1 MRTHLRRRRV
11 KLKIDLRCA
20 YASKF
25 RETPSGCVYAAYLW
39 YIALQLSNS
48 ETSWNLFW
56 NFLKLSFCRSCRF
69 HRGLGRWSCFEF
81 EPSEDGEIKMNFWID
96 DPLRENQCL
105 YYQNLAN
112 LTVLGNPW
120 YLLILIILI
129 LLALGIMC
137 MLISGYAN
145 TFPQNLENND
155 TRHSFDS
162 SPPPPQ
168 NRFLTGTIFSSKCCL
183 CILRVRK
190 TPSANAWNSSR
201 EVSMC

>member
-105 YYQNLAN
+105 PKLGSWNRPKLFAENL
-112 LTVLGNPW
+112 LVHVFDSLSVRSVFTNPK
-120 YLLILIILI
+120 
-129 LLALGIMC
+129 LALWKLNDSRV
-137 MLISGYAN
+137 MLAA
-145 TFPQNLENND
+145 PDCEKRPKHLE
-155 TRHSFDS
+155 
-162 SPPPPQ
+162 
-168 NRFLTGTIFSSKCCL
+168 
-183 CILRVRK
+183 
-190 TPSANAWNSSR
+190 
-201 EVSMC
+201 